1 MKTLTMANAKA
12 IDITSLR
19 SKIFNATSFE
29 DALVQATPYESTGK
43 LFISKHPF
51 ISDPTLCF
59 SYSSQNITP
68 NGENAVAIEPEEL
81 TGKKFKLKPLSET
94 AYPFADK
101 IGFTPDSEWLEKR
114 NTRLKIKWHD
124 GFGDYVAPATA
135 VKELILSYALSSS
148 GFCLIKKRLDED
160 ERCRVQ
166 FVYSID
172 LVFLGE
178 NWEKG
183 WQERYLVLETDLKK
197 LVERRKAQNKTKK

>member
-1 MKTLTMANAKA
+1 MASAKA
-12 IDITSLR
+12 IDINSLR
-19 SKIFNATSFE
+19 GKIFNASSFE
-29 DALVQATPYESTGK
+29 EALLQTTPYESTGK

-59 SYSSQNITP
+59 SYSSPNITP
-68 NGENAVAIEPEEL
+68 NGENAVAIEPEKL
-81 TGKKFKLKPLSET
+81 TGKKYKLKTLSEV

-114 NTRLKIKWHD
+114 NNRLKIKWHD
-124 GFGDYVAPATA
+124 GFGDYLAPATA
-135 VKELILSYALSSS
+135 VRELILSYALSSA
-148 GFCLIKKRLDED
+148 GFCLVRKRLDED

-197 LVERRKAQNKTKK
+197 LVKRRVTQQKNK